1 MSGNAAAGGA
11 APLALDL
18 DACCELWEL
27 ISGYSSLVCD
37 QLIFHLQNSS
47 RELSLA
53 FLEIKVDMQGVHVE
67 VCFGSLGLHKVNR
80 DDELIFSHNLRRLD
94 ARQRSYGLGKIGI
107 KHLIEPQ
114 QLAIHLIT
122 KRPQLIVVVLAEGTP
137 GQEAT
142 LFGPRVVN

>member
-1 MSGNAAAGGA
+1 MLPTAAAKSCGWLPTCIGYVRPVPNPRKPSIPFSNMQTESNITKRWERETSKPVSGGSRSGNAAAGGA

-18 DACCELWEL
+18 DARCELWEL

-80 DDELIFSHNLRRLD
+80 DDELIF
-94 ARQRSYGLGKIGI
+94 
-107 KHLIEPQ
+107 
-114 QLAIHLIT
+114 
-122 KRPQLIVVVLAEGTP
+122 
-137 GQEAT
+137 
-142 LFGPRVVN
+142 